1 MIVKGRK
8 IVLSMNEERV
18 TTLKTKLPNLIYL
31 LLAFFVQLKLATYLR
46 QYTPNNPL
54 QHLLFALYI
63 FALVVTII
71 LTASWASNLN
81 EKQAG
86 IIIALEFIL
95 IIASLI
101 LPSYKPSSVFLEL
114 LLFYGLI
121 PLLGQGIATINLSK
135 DMNRTKTVRLAL
147 LVVGLVVSVVMIYI
161 YSLPLSY
168 ANSVKLA
175 YIWGAIILLLYGMC
189 WRMNTKNK

>member
-54 QHLLFALYI
+54 QHLLFSLYI

>member
-114 LLFYGLI
+114 LPFYGLI

>member
-1 MIVKGRK
+1 
-8 IVLSMNEERV
+8 MNEERV

-31 LLAFFVQLKLATYLR
+31 VLAFFVQLKLATYLR
-46 QYTPNNPL
+46 QYTPNNSL

-81 EKQAG
+81 KKQAR
-86 IIIALEFIL
+86 IIVALEFML

-121 PLLGQGIATINLSK
+121 PLLGQGIAVANLNK
-135 DMNRTKTVRLAL
+135 DMNKTKIVRPVL
-147 LVVGLVVSVVMIYI
+147 LVVGLVVSVAMIYI

-168 ANSVKLA
+168 AISVKLA

>member
-1 MIVKGRK
+1 
-8 IVLSMNEERV
+8 MNEERV

-31 LLAFFVQLKLATYLR
+31 LLAFFVQLKLAIYLR

-54 QHLLFALYI
+54 QHLLFALYM
-63 FALVVTII
+63 FALVITII

-81 EKQAG
+81 KKQAG
-86 IIIALEFIL
+86 IIITLEFML

-121 PLLGQGIATINLSK
+121 PLLGQGFAMVNLSK
-135 DMNRTKTVRLAL
+135 DMNKTKTVRPAL
-147 LVVGLVVSVVMIYI
+147 LVVGLVVSVAMIYI

>member
-1 MIVKGRK
+1 M
-8 IVLSMNEERV
+8 
-18 TTLKTKLPNLIYL
+18 
-31 LLAFFVQLKLATYLR
+31 
-46 QYTPNNPL
+46 
-54 QHLLFALYI
+54 
-63 FALVVTII
+63 
-71 LTASWASNLN
+71 
-81 EKQAG
+81 
-86 IIIALEFIL
+86 L

-121 PLLGQGIATINLSK
+121 PLLGQGFAMVNLSK
-135 DMNRTKTVRLAL
+135 DMNKTKTVRPAL
-147 LVVGLVVSVVMIYI
+147 LVVGLVVSVAMIYI